1 MKILCTIAY
10 MCHDF
15 CVYVWW
21 ILPVSL
27 SNPSCWN
34 YFFIIYSHHTSHNT
48 FHKSKHQNDF
58 IIYLS
63 GCFEST
69 EVQTSNTTGKEC
81 PRKCLNQRPF
91 MFAENLKVKVIPLY
105 FCDIFTPS
113 QLCKFGSNAFLFYI
127 TKISFLDIDV
137 NINTKLMSLKYIHYH

>member
-1 MKILCTIAY
+1 MSTKRLCTIAY

-15 CVYVWW
+15 CVYVLW

-48 FHKSKHQNDF
+48 FYKSKHQNDF

-81 PRKCLNQRPF
+81 PGKCLNQRPF
-91 MFAENLKVKVIPLY
+91 MFADNLKVKVIPLY
-105 FCDIFTPS
+105 FVIFLLLPNYVNS
-113 QLCKFGSNAFLFYI
+113 EAMPFYFI
-127 TKISFLDIDV
+127 
-137 NINTKLMSLKYIHYH
+137 Y